1 MNPSSLYRI
10 MDANLNRCCEGLR
23 VLEDLLRF
31 VPEEASLSK
40 ALRNLRHSIR
50 KNTAALAVK
59 AVKAR
64 NSETDPGF
72 VISQNGP
79 PINRS
84 GMTDVAVANCKRVQ
98 EALRSLEEQAAALSM
113 PELSLF
119 FERCRF
125 ETYGLEKRILETLI
139 PENRKHILN
148 TDIYAITASEHS
160 RGRSNM
166 EVVRQM
172 MEADIRLVQY
182 REKEKNLREKYEECK
197 EIRKITKDYEAKL
210 VVNDDVDLALM
221 VGADGVH
228 IGQDDWPVSA
238 VRELVGETMAIGLS
252 THSPEQA
259 AAALASGADYIG
271 VGPIFETRTKKDVCD
286 PVGLAYLEHVVNN
299 IPLPFVAIGGIK
311 AHNIHEVAIRGARCI
326 CLVTEITGAEDIGGK
341 IREIRNILSKKGR

>member
-1 MNPSSLYRI
+1 MTPSPLYRI

-23 VLEDLLRF
+23 VLEDMLRF
-31 VPEEASLSK
+31 VCEDAALSM

-50 KNTAALAVK
+50 KETAALASR

-64 NSETDPGF
+64 DSERDPGL

-79 PINRS
+79 PGKRS
-84 GMTDVAVANCKRVQ
+84 GMADVAVANCKRVQ
-98 EALRSLEEQAAALSM
+98 EALRSLEEQAAGLSM
-113 PELSLF
+113 PELCGF
-119 FERCRF
+119 FESCRF
-125 ETYGLEKRILETLI
+125 RTYTLEKRILEALI
-139 PENRKHILN
+139 PENRRNILN

-160 RGRSNM
+160 KGRSNID
-166 EVVRQM
+166 VVRQM
-172 MEADIRLVQY
+172 MDADIRLVQY
-182 REKEKNLREKYEECK
+182 REKDKSLREKYEECR
-197 EIRKITKDYEAKL
+197 EIRKITKDYGVKF

-228 IGQDDWPVSA
+228 IGQDDWPLSA

-286 PVGLAYLEHVVNN
+286 PVGFTYLEHVVSN

-311 AHNIHEVAIRGARCI
+311 AHNIHEVAKRGASCI

-341 IREIRNILSKKGR
+341 IKEIRNILSKKGK